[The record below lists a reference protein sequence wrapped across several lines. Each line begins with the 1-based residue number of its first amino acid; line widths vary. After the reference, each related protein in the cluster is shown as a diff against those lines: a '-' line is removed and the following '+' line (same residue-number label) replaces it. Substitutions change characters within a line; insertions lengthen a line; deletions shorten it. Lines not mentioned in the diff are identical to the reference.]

1 MAYVSLKPTFFGK
14 VASTQDAL
22 IVFEACLQGVLT
34 HALRSPHNNEE
45 GKKLDI
51 CAPYCSSRGG
61 SSRARTRRGRMERV
75 VEDSTLTRQSRRER
89 TKTPKALE
97 LEKRRHGGK
106 SVNGNLFGTL
116 SQRLSAAKDWDE
128 SNESDTDDVIEV
140 RDGTPDA
147 PRPNRTRRRPKNLS
161 HASTRESTR
170 TEEAEGGLLST
181 ILSAIEEVKASNVE
195 LIVELAEVK
204 A

>member
-1 MAYVSLKPTFFGK
+1 MQGGSHSDYRVNFVFMPF
-14 VASTQDAL
+14 ASTLPSILLSYFLQKKAL
-22 IVFEACLQGVLT
+22 KSSHYQYCDGATRVVLLLGYIRETKLQ
-34 HALRSPHNNEE
+34 EE
-45 GKKLDI
+45 GELE
-51 CAPYCSSRGG
+51 RG
-61 SSRARTRRGRMERV
+61 SSFMTRRGRMERV

-116 SQRLSAAKDWDE
+116 SQRPSAAKDWDE

-147 PRPNRTRRRPKNLS
+147 PRPNRTRHRPKNLS
-161 HASTRESTR
+161 NASTGESTR

-181 ILSAIEEVKASNVE
+181 ILSAIEE
-195 LIVELAEVK
+195 
-204 A
+204 

>member
-1 MAYVSLKPTFFGK
+1 
-14 VASTQDAL
+14 
-22 IVFEACLQGVLT
+22 
-34 HALRSPHNNEE
+34 
-45 GKKLDI
+45 
-51 CAPYCSSRGG
+51 
-61 SSRARTRRGRMERV
+61 MERV
-75 VEDSTLTRQSRRER
+75 VEDPALTRHSRRER

-106 SVNGNLFGTL
+106 SVNGNLFETL
-116 SQRLSAAKDWDE
+116 SQRPSAAKDWDE

-161 HASTRESTR
+161 HASTGESTR

-195 LIVELAEVK
+195 LIAELAEVK
-204 A
+204 AQLVEAKA